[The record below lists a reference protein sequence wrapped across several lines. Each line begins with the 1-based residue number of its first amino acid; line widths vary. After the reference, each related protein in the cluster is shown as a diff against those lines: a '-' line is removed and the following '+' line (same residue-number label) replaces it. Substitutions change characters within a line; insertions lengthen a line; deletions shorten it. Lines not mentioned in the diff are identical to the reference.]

1 MLHISPLITKEIRL
15 TLRRYR
21 VEDKNLWTLYSE
33 LLVKY
38 HTNMNF
44 EPKSNAQTGE
54 WETPTKT
61 RIKVLIEEGVLS
73 MRGAAHHFGVPKLT
87 IHN

>member
-1 MLHISPLITKEIRL
+1 
-15 TLRRYR
+15 
-21 VEDKNLWTLYSE
+21 
-33 LLVKY
+33 
-38 HTNMNF
+38 MNF

-73 MRGAAHHFGVPKLT
+73 MRGAAHHFGVSKLT